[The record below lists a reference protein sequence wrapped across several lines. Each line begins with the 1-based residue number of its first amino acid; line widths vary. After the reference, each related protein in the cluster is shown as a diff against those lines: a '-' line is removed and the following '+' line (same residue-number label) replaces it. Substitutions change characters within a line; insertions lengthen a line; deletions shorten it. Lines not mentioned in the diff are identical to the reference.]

1 MADALCFIGHCEDKN
16 RLNVANMSSFEWLE
30 RPPMVEDI
38 DVTNED
44 QDEVPQVRHNFGW
57 KIARKFVIHSISY
70 IQKGQ
75 WPCFFEIK

>member
-44 QDEVPQVRHNFGW
+44 QDEVPQVRHNFG
-57 KIARKFVIHSISY
+57 
-70 IQKGQ
+70 
-75 WPCFFEIK
+75 